1 MVGETKSSFSS
12 IYFELINLFRILPLF
27 THNKQKDMDSE
38 KLAYIEES
46 GLAFELFGMT
56 RMAGRIFG
64 YLIVSDKDVVSFE
77 EIREA
82 LKASKGSISGT
93 SKNLIHVGFI
103 EPVSLPGDRKT
114 YFRISR
120 HDAGR
125 MLKQR
130 TALFLKFGDLLD
142 RGRALKGR
150 EDSVSEW
157 LLEVSSFYRWMVDE
171 VEIVTEKWEKAKET
185 YIPKMKG
192 DSDEKSNKN
201 GSSADP

>member
-1 MVGETKSSFSS
+1 
-12 IYFELINLFRILPLF
+12 
-27 THNKQKDMDSE
+27 MDSK
-38 KLAYIEES
+38 KLAYIEEC

-82 LKASKGSISGT
+82 LRASKGSISGT

-120 HDAGR
+120 QKAGR
-125 MLKQR
+125 MLKER
-130 TALFLKFGDLLD
+130 TALFLKFGNLLD
-142 RGRALKGR
+142 KGRVLKGR
-150 EDSVSEW
+150 EDIVSEW

-185 YIPKMKG
+185 YIQKMEEDG
-192 DSDEKSNKN
+192 DGKRLKN
-201 GSSADP
+201 GSSGNP